1 MAKPRQYLFQRAIK
15 ALLPEDAARHI
26 DRRIKLALCGAAVI
40 SYPKSGRTWL
50 RAMLSLY
57 FAKLYG
63 TPKDLLI
70 DFANLHNL
78 DHRVPRIYFSHEA
91 DYKGPP
97 ESVRIDRRQLRRK
110 KLVFLVRDPRDVIVS
125 LYAHRVHRSRNWEG
139 PIARFVAGEEG
150 GFATTLRYYRDWN
163 EFLKEHGKALVL
175 RYEDL
180 HGDPAGSFERL
191 LRYLGQPV
199 DKAALDATVAETQFA
214 ELQKMESE
222 AQFRSTRLNAKAQ
235 GKEQGNPQALKVRRG
250 RVGGF
255 AEDLD
260 AETASEVGAM
270 MDNELQ
276 GAFGYRAAQNEDET
290 NSAKN

>member
-1 MAKPRQYLFQRAIK
+1 MAKTRQYPFQRAIK
-15 ALLPEDAARHI
+15 TLLPEGPARHI
-26 DRRIKLALCGAAVI
+26 DRRIKLALCDAAVI

-57 FAKLYG
+57 FAKLYA

-78 DHRVPRIYFSHEA
+78 DRRVPRLFFSHEA

-110 KLVFLVRDPRDVIVS
+110 KLVFLARDPRDVIVS

-139 PIARFVAGEEG
+139 PIGRFVAGEEG
-150 GFATTLRYYRDWN
+150 GLATALRYCRDWN
-163 EFLKEHGKALVL
+163 AFLAEHGRALVL

-180 HGDPAGSFERL
+180 HGDPAGSFEKL

-199 DKAALDATVAETQFA
+199 DEAALRATVEETQFT

-222 AQFRSTRLNAKAQ
+222 ARFQSSRLTAADP
-235 GKEQGNPQALKVRRG
+235 ENPQALKVRRG
-250 RVGGF
+250 RIGGF

-260 AETASEVGAM
+260 RETARAVSAM

-276 GAFGYRAAQNEDET
+276 GAFGYRAGQSENEA
-290 NSAKN
+290 SGGKN